1 MFGRIDYVEK
11 YLNDMIWRQLLER
24 QLLEKHEK
32 RHEMKHDMKNDNN
45 ELSENLFEDF
55 LMNMADKFRKA
66 TYEVPKKNAEE
77 TPKTIGETPKKPFV
91 RKVCGQP
98 HVITSK
104 EFSQQ
109 SKELI
114 AMKERIVD
122 LETFS
127 NNLKKQN
134 EELIQKIN
142 KLTQRIESMEFCANK
157 LSDISIKHS
166 KELETMKEFNKFS
179 QNTHMKTDEQ
189 IEEINTRISEMKK
202 TENKLSESID
212 KAINI
217 FEMLH

>member
-1 MFGRIDYVEK
+1 MFGRIDYFEK
-11 YLNDMIWRQLLER
+11 YLNDMIWRQMLER
-24 QLLEKHEK
+24 HEKKLEKNHNSE
-32 RHEMKHDMKNDNN
+32 H
-45 ELSENLFEDF
+45 SENLLDDI
-55 LMNMADKFRKA
+55 LMSMADRFRKP
-66 TYEVPKKNAEE
+66 TYEVPKKNTEETPKKNARE
-77 TPKTIGETPKKPFV
+77 TPKTIGETPKKPLV
-91 RKVCGQP
+91 RKVTGQP

-109 SKELI
+109 SKELA

-134 EELIQKIN
+134 EELVKRVEE
-142 KLTQRIESMEFCANK
+142 LTQRIESMEHCANK

-166 KELETMKEFNKFS
+166 KELEKMKEFNKFS
-179 QNTHMKTDEQ
+179 QNSHMKTDEK